1 MINVELQCI
10 DDTKELVTFILKPDV
25 IIGYETCAWS
35 NTGKRTIIRL
45 TFDDFHE
52 WVIDVEDKTA
62 VHIIS
67 NMADGIIRNSY
78 KFVQLI
84 VK

>member
-1 MINVELQCI
+1 MIDIDLYCI
-10 DDTKELVTFILKPDV
+10 EENGTPVTFVLQPDV

-45 TFDDFHE
+45 TFDSYQE
-52 WVIDVEDKTA
+52 WVIDPMDKTA

-67 NMADGIIRNSY
+67 NLADGIIREPY
-78 KFVQLI
+78 KFVKLI
-84 VK
+84 IK